1 MSSYRTVLASVP
13 TDVVDRYRT
22 GAADAPLAATCVREC
37 SHDITATEI
46 QPLGSV
52 LAEALDTGQPLRND
66 GWHPLRAPIAVDP
79 ETVMARSMKL
89 EHAWVEAEPEL
100 GGMMAEVLG
109 ADIDSV
115 RDVYAHASSH
125 GEMVVTFLSAPD
137 DAEKA
142 TRTLLPTVTVT

>member
-1 MSSYRTVLASVP
+1 MSTYRTVLASV
-13 TDVVDRYRT
+13 TSDAIDEYR
-22 GAADAPLAATCVREC
+22 ACDADEPIVSSCIREC
-37 SHDITATEI
+37 AHDVTATEI

-66 GWHPLRAPIAVDP
+66 GWHPLRAPIVVDP

-89 EHAWVEAEPEL
+89 EQAWRDATPQL

-115 RDVYAHASSH
+115 REVYAHASSA
-125 GEMVVTFLSAPD
+125 GEAVVSFLTAPD
-137 DAEKA
+137 DDRAAK
-142 TRTLLPTVTVT
+142 TLVPTVTPA

>member
-13 TDVVDRYRT
+13 SDTIDQYRS
-22 GAADAPLAATCVREC
+22 GAAEAPLAATCAREC
-37 SHDITATEI
+37 SHDLTATEI

-66 GWHPLRAPIAVDP
+66 GWHPLRAPIVVDP

-89 EHAWVEAEPEL
+89 EDAWIEAKPQL

-109 ADIDSV
+109 ADIDNV
-115 RDVYAHASSH
+115 RAVYSHASGA
-125 GEMVVTFLSAPD
+125 GECVVSFLTAPD
-137 DAEKA
+137 DDRAEK
-142 TRTLLPTVTVT
+142 TLVPEVTTP